1 MKTGRLAQ
9 APLQPRAIYLGNRMR
24 NKETITYVN
33 DHLAGAVAA
42 LELLDHLLER
52 YSSHP
57 LAQFF
62 LDLQRE
68 IKSDQQLLRALLDN
82 AEEKESIVRQI
93 AAWITEKFARAK
105 FKIAGEEIG
114 GLGLVQA
121 LEMLAL
127 GIRGKELLWRALA
140 TSNWPP
146 LHDVD
151 LATLEQ
157 RAIEQ
162 EERVEE
168 KRLEAARAAFG

>member
-1 MKTGRLAQ
+1 MTNRE
-9 APLQPRAIYLGNRMR
+9 ITTYL
-24 NKETITYVN
+24 N

-42 LELLDHLLER
+42 LELLDHLIER
-52 YSSHP
+52 YSGRP

-62 LDLQRE
+62 LHLHDE
-68 IKSDQQLLRALLDN
+68 IKADQELLRTLLDN
-82 AEEKESIVRQI
+82 AEKKESFFGKI
-93 AAWITEKFARAK
+93 AAWIAEKFARAK
-105 FKIAGEEIG
+105 FKLAGEEIG

-146 LHDVD
+146 LRDVD
-151 LATLEQ
+151 LAKLEQ

-162 EERVEE
+162 QQRVEE
-168 KRLEAARAAFG
+168 KRLDASRAAFRLVR

>member
-1 MKTGRLAQ
+1 
-9 APLQPRAIYLGNRMR
+9 MR
-24 NKETITYVN
+24 FMDSQMENNEIITYVN

-42 LELLDHLLER
+42 LELLDHLIER
-52 YSSHP
+52 YSGRP

-62 LDLQRE
+62 LDLRRE
-68 IKSDQQLLRALLDN
+68 IKSDQELLRTLLDAAAQN
-82 AEEKESIVRQI
+82 ESTFRKM

-105 FKIAGEEIG
+105 FKIAGEKIG

-146 LHDVD
+146 SRNVD
-151 LATLEQ
+151 LAKLEQ
-157 RAIEQ
+157 RAVEQ
-162 EERVEE
+162 QHWVEE
-168 KRLEAARAAFG
+168 KRLEAARAAFQL

>member
-1 MKTGRLAQ
+1 
-9 APLQPRAIYLGNRMR
+9 MR
-24 NKETITYVN
+24 FMDSQMENNEITTYVN

-42 LELLDHLLER
+42 LELLDHLIER
-52 YSSHP
+52 YSGRP

-62 LDLQRE
+62 LDLRRE
-68 IKSDQQLLRALLDN
+68 IKSDQELLRTLL
-82 AEEKESIVRQI
+82 AAAAQKESTFRKM
-93 AAWITEKFARAK
+93 AAWITEKFAREK

-146 LHDVD
+146 SRNVD
-151 LATLEQ
+151 LAKLEQ
-157 RAIEQ
+157 RAVEQ
-162 EERVEE
+162 QHWVEE
-168 KRLEAARAAFG
+168 KRLEAARAAFQL